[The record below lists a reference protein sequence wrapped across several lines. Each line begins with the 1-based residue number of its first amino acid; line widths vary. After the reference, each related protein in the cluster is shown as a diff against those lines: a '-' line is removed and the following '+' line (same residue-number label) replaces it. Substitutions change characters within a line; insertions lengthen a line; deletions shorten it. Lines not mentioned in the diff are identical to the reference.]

1 MRLGCWT
8 PLRGGEEGIEDHFE
22 LARLTLQKAEALGFE
37 TSLVAERFIG
47 AEYEAWILATALAQ
61 HTSKIQLIVAVHP
74 GIISPQVAA
83 KMGATLDNLTKGRC
97 AINIVNGWWRE
108 EMDTYGNGAWLDEGE
123 ARYRRMDEFIEV
135 MTGLWTRDEVSL
147 DGAYYRIDKGRLPQ
161 KLCARP
167 HPPIYA
173 ASRSEIGKNVVAR
186 RCQSWFVDAPPGHR
200 QWREN
205 FATIEGHLRAM
216 DQRCAALGRKLEYT
230 LNAAVL
236 CADTDEEAQGRADE
250 LEERARGDRLLMAG
264 GVKGLG
270 GGLVGSPAT
279 IAARLDAYAE
289 IGVGCVML
297 RFLPALD
304 GMERFGREVAPL
316 LRSRIA
322 LAAP

>member
-1 MRLGCWT
+1 MRFGCWT

-22 LARLTLQKAEALGFE
+22 LARATLQKAEALGFE

-61 HTSKIQLIVAVHP
+61 HTSKIELIVAVHP
-74 GIISPQVAA
+74 GIVSPQVAA

-108 EMDTYGNGAWLDEGE
+108 EMDTYGNRAWLDEGE

-135 MTGLWTRDEVSL
+135 MTGLWTHDETSL
-147 DGAYYRIDKGRLPQ
+147 DGEFYKIEKGRLPQ
-161 KLCARP
+161 KLYASP
-167 HPPIYA
+167 HPKIYA
-173 ASRSEIGKNVVAR
+173 ASRSEIGKAVVAR

-205 FATIEGHLRAM
+205 FAAIEAHVRAM
-216 DQRCAALGRKLEYT
+216 DQRCAGLGRKLEYT

-236 CADTDEEAQGRADE
+236 CADTDEEAQSRADA
-250 LEERARGDRLLMAG
+250 LEERAKGDRLLMAG

-270 GGLVGSPAT
+270 GGLVGSPET
-279 IAARLDAYAE
+279 IAGRLNAYAD
-289 IGVGCVML
+289 IGIGCVML
-297 RFLPALD
+297 RFLPVFE
-304 GMERFGREVAPL
+304 GMERFGREVVPL
-316 LRSRIA
+316 LRSRRPA
-322 LAAP
+322 